1 MNQFS
6 RTFACPVNAVCTVA
20 VTCALWAGSTVWIQ
34 AQEALGPPAPPDVRL
49 EPTMPGSATPF
60 ERLPVYFP
68 PELPPL
74 GVIPQR
80 HYGADNLP
88 PERGVEIGT
97 SAAEAVAGDFVAEF
111 LYPALALR
119 VSESGGYHPV
129 PKGIEQYRV
138 IRDNLVRDL
147 RTVLEQV
154 RAWPDPDREARLRLF
169 AEDQQPALASLEALA
184 EKERAGW
191 SHGGQAW
198 GAPRT
203 GRVHI
208 DDPAAFSPAD
218 LSLLV
223 RDVAYFQDGLEL
235 WQRELLLEVA
245 RDVAAD
251 GVPSAIPAN
260 PGWLAF
266 TPEPSRI
273 LLPKELPE
281 ALANEIAG
289 YESLKADVK
298 RGLYDT
304 LVQTDRSLLAVL
316 RARKLRTY
324 LESRADALREL
335 AVRADRLR
343 RELGRRPE
351 VKQQVLPTVSPLSPV
366 MAEQLQ
372 AIVADSRTL
381 RRATADAVD
390 AVRRRETRLL
400 ITYQVTSSKLEF
412 EVTPRAT
419 PQTQVLPV
427 SMTRVVQVENELAEK
442 AREHRRAREVIEVR
456 YQALRNALLG
466 TMNGEP
472 DRVDDVLQN
481 ATAVALQRERCEA
494 QQLYYDA
501 TLEPGLSPS
510 QRRLLLGA
518 AMVALDLDLPPGV
531 VQSTRK

>member
-1 MNQFS
+1 MQNRWS
-6 RTFACPVNAVCTVA
+6 RRATLFARRIQLLAGAWVC
-20 VTCALWAGSTVWIQ
+20 LLPGLK
-34 AQEALGPPAPPDVRL
+34 AQETLGPPAPPDVRL
-49 EPTMPGSATPF
+49 EPTMPGSTTPF

-88 PERGVEIGT
+88 PERGVESAT
-97 SAAEAVAGDFVAEF
+97 SAAELAAGDFVAEF
-111 LYPALALR
+111 FYPALALR

-184 EKERAGW
+184 EKERDGW
-191 SHGGQAW
+191 SHGGLAW

-203 GRVHI
+203 GRVHL
-208 DDPAAFSPAD
+208 DDPSAFSPSD
-218 LSLLV
+218 LSMLV
-223 RDVAYFQDGLEL
+223 RDVAYFHDGLEL

-245 RDVAAD
+245 RDVAVD

-260 PGWLAF
+260 PGWFAF
-266 TPEPSRI
+266 TPEPARI

-281 ALANEIAG
+281 SLANEIAG

-298 RGLYDT
+298 RGLYET

-324 LESRADALREL
+324 LESRADAFREL

-343 RELGRRPE
+343 RELVRLPE
-351 VKQQVLPTVSPLSPV
+351 VKQPVLPAVSPLSPV

-372 AIVADSRTL
+372 AIVADSRRL

-390 AVRRRETRLL
+390 AVRRRETKVLV
-400 ITYQVTSSKLEF
+400 TYQVTSSKLAY

-442 AREHRRAREVIEVR
+442 AREHRRAREAIEVR

-466 TMNGEP
+466 TMNSEP
-472 DRVDDVLQN
+472 DKVDDVLQN

-531 VQSTRK
+531 IQSTRK